1 MRIRAVAGELGL
13 ALVFAAIGIVW
24 VAVAIRLPLWEG
36 FAPQSGFMPLIYGLA
51 LISLAAVIAV
61 TLLIATD
68 APRAREPVGKPLLVL
83 AALAAAVVGLE
94 AAGFGIAVFALLTFL
109 FVVVER
115 LPVLVSSLTAALTTA
130 VLILLFRGWLSVPLP
145 KGPLGF

>member
-13 ALVFAAIGIVW
+13 ALVFATIGIVW
-24 VAVAIRLPLWEG
+24 VAVASGLPLWEG

-51 LISLAAVIAV
+51 LIGFSAMIAG
-61 TLLIATD
+61 TRIIAPD
-68 APRAREPVGKPLLVL
+68 APPAREPVSKPLLVL

-115 LPVLVSSLTAALTTA
+115 LPVLASSLTAASTTA
-130 VLILLFRGWLSVPLP
+130 ALILLFRAWLGVPLP

>member
-51 LISLAAVIAV
+51 LIGLAAVIAV

-68 APRAREPVGKPLLVL
+68 APPAREPVGKPLLVL
-83 AALAAAVVGLE
+83 AALLVAVAGLE
-94 AAGFGIAVFALLTFL
+94 AAGFGIAVFALLAFL